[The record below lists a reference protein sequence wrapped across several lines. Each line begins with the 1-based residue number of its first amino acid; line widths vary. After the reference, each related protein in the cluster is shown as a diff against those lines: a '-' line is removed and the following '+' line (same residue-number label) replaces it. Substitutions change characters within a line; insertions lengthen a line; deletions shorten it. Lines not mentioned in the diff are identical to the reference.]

1 MFKKI
6 LPYLVALV
14 VFLAIAF
21 AYFSPAFEGKKI
33 RQSDIIHYKG
43 TAKEIHDYRAA
54 TGEEPLWTNSMF
66 GGMPAYQVSTNH
78 PGNLVQYIYMVPFM
92 KFMPH
97 PVSILMLLLI
107 GFFVLLITLKADPWL
122 SILGA
127 IAFALSS
134 YFFLFLEVGHNN
146 KTLAIAFMPLV
157 LSALIMVYRGKY
169 LLGGALLALFMAL
182 EISVN
187 HVQMTYYL
195 VFVMFFYGIAEF
207 IIAISKKQYANF
219 LKATG
224 VTIIALILSAG
235 PSISNLWTS
244 SEYMKETIRG
254 GTELTTNQTNK
265 TSGLDKDYITQW
277 SYGLGE
283 TFTLMIPDTK
293 GGASEPIGKKSAA
306 LENVDRQYKEAI
318 AQQSS
323 YWGELE
329 FTSGPV
335 YVGAIICFLFVLG
348 LFIVKKPIKWVL
360 FASTVFAILL
370 AWGHNM
376 SWLTDFF
383 INYVPYYNK
392 FRAVSSWMIIAEL
405 TIPILA
411 ILAIKE
417 LVENPET
424 LKKKPLYFYLSFG
437 LTGGIAL
444 LFWLLPTTFFDF
456 LTNSE
461 LYQFEDF
468 RKKGADPAQINAYV
482 DNLEAARIAIFKM
495 SAIRSFFFILLGA
508 AVLFMHSRVK
518 NMSKYIVYAILG
530 ILILADLWMVD
541 KKYLNDKDFVA
552 ARQMEVP
559 YPKTP
564 ANEYI
569 LKDKDPDF
577 RVLNLATGN
586 FSMDA
591 SVSYYHKS
599 LGGYHAAKLRRYQD
613 LIEHRLFLE
622 QERLVGVLSKDTP
635 DSVRIATMYGLTSL
649 NMLNTRYYIYN
660 PDAPALRNPA
670 ALGNAWFVKNVKVV
684 DNADAEIKAL
694 DNFIPAN
701 TAIVDKRFESMLADF
716 KEARDPGSKIVLR
729 DYAPNKLT
737 YDAIGLKE
745 NQLAVFSEI
754 YYPHG
759 WKAFIDGQE
768 VPHFRANY
776 VLRAMVIPKGD
787 HTIVFTFEPESYI
800 LGTKL
805 SYASSIL
812 LFVIVLGALGWEL
825 RKKMKAKK
833 TANITKQP

>member
-6 LPYLVALV
+6 LPYVVALV
-14 VFLAIAF
+14 VFLAISF
-21 AYFSPAFEGKKI
+21 VYFSPALDGKKI

-43 TAKEIHDYRAA
+43 TAKEIHDYRSA
-54 TGEEPLWTNSMF
+54 TGEEALWTNSMF
-66 GGMPAYQVSTNH
+66 GGMPAYQISTNH
-78 PGNLVQYIYMVPFM
+78 PGNLAQHIYMVPFL
-92 KFMPH
+92 KLLPH

-157 LSALIMVYRGKY
+157 MSALIMVYRGKY

-187 HVQMTYYL
+187 HIQMTYYL
-195 VFVMFFYGIAEF
+195 AFVMLFYGISEF
-207 IIAISKKQYANF
+207 IIAISKKQYAHF

-254 GTELTTNQTNK
+254 KSELTSNKENK

-277 SYGLGE
+277 SYGIGE
-283 TFTLMIPDTK
+283 TFTLMIPNTK
-293 GGASEPIGKKSAA
+293 GGASEPIGKNNAA

-323 YWGELE
+323 YWGELQ

-370 AWGHNM
+370 AWGHNL

-392 FRAVSSWMIIAEL
+392 FRAVSSWMIITEL
-405 TIPILA
+405 TLPLLA

-424 LKKKPLYFYLSFG
+424 IRKKALYFYLSFG

-456 LTNSE
+456 MSNAE
-461 LYQFEDF
+461 LSQFEDF
-468 RKKGADPAQINAYV
+468 RKKGADPSQLNAYI
-482 DNLEAARIAIFKM
+482 DNLEAARIAIFKI

-530 ILILADLWMVD
+530 ILIMADLWMVD

-552 ARQMEVP
+552 AKQMEVP

-586 FSMDA
+586 FTMDA

-635 DSVRIATMYGLTSL
+635 DSVRLATMYGLTSL

-684 DNADAEIKAL
+684 ENADAEIKAL

-701 TAIVDKRFESMLADF
+701 TAIVDKRFESLLADF
-716 KEARDPGSKIVLR
+716 KDARDPESKIVLR
-729 DYAPNKLT
+729 EYAPNKLT

-754 YYPHG
+754 YYPYG
-759 WKAFIDGQE
+759 WKATIDGQE
-768 VPHFRANY
+768 IPHFRANY

-800 LGTKL
+800 TGTKL

-833 TANITKQP
+833 TADITKQS